1 MHAKFKYFLYCF
13 MLCIFGVFYGL
24 LLYAHGP
31 SGIFAQF
38 AAFIYAPVLLPV
50 IVFAYLAYRIGNK
63 VLVIVLAL
71 TSVILGYLLGFLV
84 F

>member
-1 MHAKFKYFLYCF
+1 MRARFRYFIYCF
-13 MLCIFGVFYGL
+13 TLCVFGVLYGL
-24 LLYAHGP
+24 VLYAHGP

>member
-1 MHAKFKYFLYCF
+1 MRTRFRYFLYCF
-13 MLCIFGVFYGL
+13 MLCVFGVFYGL
-24 LLYAHGP
+24 LLYAQGF
-31 SGIFAQF
+31 FAISMQLV
-38 AAFIYAPVLLPV
+38 ALIYAPILLPV

-63 VLVIVLAL
+63 GLVIVLAL